1 MKKILPLILVF
12 IMVFLSGCW
21 DTRELNEIGLVM
33 AVGID
38 RKKGERYFTVTVQ
51 IAKPSSAAGQGGKS
65 GGGEDAVW
73 VGSARGKTIFEAVR
87 NIAKSS
93 SRRVMWAHNNIII
106 IGESLA
112 EQDVSPVVDFFT
124 QNHELRMKTWVAV
137 AHGDAKAYIAAKTGI
152 ENIPGISLAE
162 LFRYHELPAESVA
175 TDMVRFFRDYKSETT
190 QPLVS
195 ALTMQ
200 DEEEVAPGSN
210 GRQIQLEGAA
220 VFRGT
225 KMIGWTSPEETRGLA
240 WLRNEMGNSIIVVSG
255 FENEEQK
262 VSVELKD
269 TKIKMKAKVE
279 GEIPSIIIDI
289 RAKGD
294 ISEIDLPSDKN
305 MEKLKAEVEAKAAY
319 EIKREIKLGLDKV
332 QKEYKSDVLN
342 FGRIVHI
349 ANKHE
354 WYKRLDMKWEEI
366 YPQVP
371 YTVNVTLDIDSA
383 ATYQEP
389 LEYDNRKSREFK

>member
-1 MKKILPLILVF
+1 MKKLLALILVF
-12 IMVFLSGCW
+12 IMIFLSGCW
-21 DTRELNEIGLVM
+21 DTRELNELGLVM

-38 RKKGERYFTVTVQ
+38 RKKGEKYFTVTVQ

-65 GGGEDAVW
+65 GGGGDAVW

-112 EQDVSPVVDFFT
+112 EQDISPVIDFFT
-124 QNHELRMKTWVAV
+124 QNHELRMKTWVAI
-137 AHGDAKAYIAAKTGI
+137 AHGEARSYVAAKTGI

-200 DEEEVAPGSN
+200 DEEESASGSS
-210 GRQIQLEGAA
+210 GKQVELEGAA
-220 VFRGT
+220 VFKGT
-225 KMIGWTSPEETRGLA
+225 KMVGWTSPEETRGLA
-240 WLRNEMGNSIIVVSG
+240 WLRNEMQNSIIVVSG
-255 FENEEQK
+255 FESEEQK
-262 VSVELKD
+262 ISVELKD
-269 TKIKMKAKVE
+269 TKIKMKANVE
-279 GEIPSIIIDI
+279 GEIPSVIINIS
-289 RAKGD
+289 ATGD
-294 ISEIDLPSDKN
+294 IAEIDFPSD
-305 MEKLKAEVEAKAAY
+305 MDIEELKAEVETKAVH

-342 FGRIVHI
+342 FGRVVHI
-349 ANKHE
+349 ADKHE
-354 WYKRLDMKWEEI
+354 WYKRLDQKWEEI

-371 YTVNVTLDIDSA
+371 YTINVFLEIDSA

-389 LEYDNRKSREFK
+389 LKYDNRKSMEE